1 LSKEELNPFKIAQSQ
16 FDTAAELVNMDRAAR
31 AMMREPMRVLEVQV
45 PVKMD
50 NGEVRVFKGFRVQH
64 NDARGPTKGGIRF
77 HPEET
82 LDTVK
87 ALAMWMTW
95 KTSVADI
102 PYGGAKGGVI
112 CNPKEMTKR
121 ELEQLSRNY
130 IRAVGRF
137 IGPEKDIPA
146 PDVYTDPQIM
156 AWMMDE
162 YSKLMGYNV
171 PGVITGKP
179 VEIGGSLGRG
189 DATALGGM
197 YNIREAAKYLKMDLK
212 QARVAVQ
219 GFGNA
224 GHFAATLMKK
234 MFGSRIVA
242 ISDSK
247 SGVYNPDG
255 IDPEAALK
263 HKERNGQLEGFAGG
277 EKITNEEL
285 LELKVEVLIPA
296 AIENQLRKDNAD
308 KVKAKLIA
316 ELANG
321 PTTPE
326 ADKILQEKGVF
337 VIPDFL
343 CNSGGVTVSYF
354 EWVQNLYSYYWSEE
368 EVHQKLDAKMTKAFQ
383 DVLNTYLKYNSKINM
398 REAANVVSIQRVE
411 NAMRLRGWL

>member
-224 GHFAATLMKK
+224 GHFAATLMKE

>member
-1 LSKEELNPFKIAQSQ
+1 MSKEELNPFKIAQSQ
-16 FDTAAELVNMDRAAR
+16 FDTAAELVNMDKAAR
-31 AMMREPMRVLEVQV
+31 AIMREPLRVLEVQV
-45 PVKMD
+45 PVRMD
-50 NGEVRVFKGFRVQH
+50 SGEVRVFKGFRVQH

-87 ALAMWMTW
+87 ALSMWMTW

-112 CNPKEMTKR
+112 CNPKEMSKR

-130 IRAVGRF
+130 IRAIGRF

-162 YSKLMGYNV
+162 YSHLVGYNA

-179 VEIGGSLGRG
+179 IEVGGSLGRG

-197 YNIREAAKYLKMDLK
+197 YNIREAAKFLKMDLK
-212 QARVAVQ
+212 KASVAVQ

-234 MFGSRIVA
+234 MFGSKIVA

-255 IDPEAALK
+255 LDVDEAVK
-263 HKERNGQLEGFAGG
+263 YKEKNGQLAGFPGG
-277 EKITNEEL
+277 QKVSNEEL
-285 LELKVEVLIPA
+285 LELKVDILIPA
-296 AIENQLRKDNAD
+296 AIENQLRKDNAS
-308 KVKAKLIA
+308 KVNAKMIA

-326 ADKILQEKGVF
+326 ADKILKEKGVF
-337 VIPDFL
+337 LIPDFL

-368 EVHQKLDAKMTKAFQ
+368 EVHEKLDAKMTKAFH
-383 DVLNTYLKYNSKINM
+383 DVLDTYQKFGGKVNM
-398 REAANVVSIQRVE
+398 REAANIVSIQRVE
-411 NAMRLRGWL
+411 TAMRIRGWF

>member
-31 AMMREPMRVLEVQV
+31 TMMREPMRVLEVQV

>member
-1 LSKEELNPFKIAQSQ
+1 MSKEELNPFKIAQSQ

-308 KVKAKLIA
+308 KVNAKLIA

>member
-308 KVKAKLIA
+308 KVNAKLIA